1 MQSTKDHRGRE
12 GEETGSWILYN
23 MPYACDVLK
32 YIFVICKQFFRE
44 LAMWPSQNIRASSF
58 DVKSD

>member
-23 MPYACDVLK
+23 VPYACDVLK

-44 LAMWPSQNIRASSF
+44 LMMH
-58 DVKSD
+58 V